1 MHPSSIQDISKDIA
15 AFANTE
21 GGHIIVGVE
30 DNGTV
35 IGVDWNAEKSRLVYG
50 EGMNCSPQIS
60 VTIHPVRYPRVGT
73 VVAIEVPK
81 STYIHRDSMKRF
93 PQRLGDSTVFMDTAM
108 LLSLAR
114 SKTLIGQDGQL
125 NNPFTRTRQRPKRVA
140 FLMDYLSDP
149 NPVMRTEAITDIGNV
164 SWNYQVEG
172 IAGFNDKMNILLKDE
187 ASSVKLAT
195 LETIG
200 NIHHQLD
207 SQGKRLF
214 ASKLQKRII
223 DLVLHDKDIE
233 VRTRAYVSLCA
244 MGDKRTIEVILEL
257 IRTEPPDTY
266 GKMNVV
272 NNFLRVVEAGHGYDL
287 RRALYQ
293 EMSKEQKVEMRGRI
307 QVALVGL
314 RNVYWSR

>member
-1 MHPSSIQDISKDIA
+1 M
-15 AFANTE
+15 
-21 GGHIIVGVE
+21 
-30 DNGTV
+30 
-35 IGVDWNAEKSRLVYG
+35 
-50 EGMNCSPQIS
+50 
-60 VTIHPVRYPRVGT
+60 
-73 VVAIEVPK
+73 
-81 STYIHRDSMKRF
+81 
-93 PQRLGDSTVFMDTAM
+93 FMDTAM

-114 SKTLIGQDGQL
+114 SKTLIGQDGRNRYVLREQGRGRKE
-125 NNPFTRTRQRPKRVA
+125 FA

-164 SWNYQVEG
+164 WWNYQVEG
-172 IAGFNDKMNILLKDE
+172 IAGFDKMNILLKDE

-207 SQGKRLF
+207 SAREEALCFQAAEENHRLGSSRQG
-214 ASKLQKRII
+214 
-223 DLVLHDKDIE
+223 IE
-233 VRTRAYVSLCA
+233 CRTRAYVSLCA

-314 RNVYWSR
+314 RNVYWLR